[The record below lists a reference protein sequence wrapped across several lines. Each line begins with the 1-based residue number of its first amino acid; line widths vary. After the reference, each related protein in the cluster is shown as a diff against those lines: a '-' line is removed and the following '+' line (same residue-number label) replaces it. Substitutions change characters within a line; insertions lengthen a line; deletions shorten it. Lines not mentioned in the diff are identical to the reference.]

1 MLAYPVKTT
10 MIGSNVF
17 EMLERI
23 IAVSSDY
30 REEPGS
36 RIPSL
41 LVDGI
46 MVVGGE

>member
-1 MLAYPVKTT
+1 
-10 MIGSNVF
+10 MIGSDVF
-17 EMLERI
+17 EMLGRI
-23 IAVSSDY
+23 TAVSSDF

-36 RIPSL
+36 RVPSL